1 VSARSVLVTGASGY
15 VGQKLVAALAA
26 DRRGLRTIIAAD
38 VRPPREV
45 LSGVEY
51 VTLDVRSARLGD
63 VLATHEVDTVVHLAT
78 IVTPPKGMSRELEYE
93 VDVLGSD
100 NVLRACVTEGVRRV
114 IVTSSGAAYGYHA
127 DSPALLEESAPLRGN
142 EEFAYAHHKRLVEE
156 ELALYREKH
165 PALEQ
170 LIFRPG
176 TILGAGAKNQITAI
190 FERPV
195 ITGLRESETPFVF
208 VLDEDVVE
216 CLLRGVHGSAT
227 GIYNLAGDGVV
238 TLREIAARLHKP
250 FVPLPS
256 SALRF
261 AIAQLQRRGLT
272 DYGPEQVAFLAHR
285 PVLSNER
292 LKTVFGFTPR
302 TSRQA
307 FEVWCRARFGDP
319 RRATGQSVV
328 ITGAAGGIGLATAW
342 GFAREGARI
351 ALLDLDAAALERAR
365 SALAAEGHEVLALLC
380 DVRDGASCSAAIDAV
395 TAAWG
400 GVDVLV
406 NNAGISHRSLLA
418 DTDASVLHRVMGVNF
433 FGAVHCTQAALP
445 SLLARRG
452 TVVAISSVAGFSPL
466 VGRTGYAASKHA
478 LHGFFDSLRAEVAG
492 RGVNVLLV
500 CPSYVDTGIDAHAL
514 GGDGAPKDTRK
525 VVVGKLESP
534 ANVATAIVRG
544 VLHREKQLVLS
555 TVGKSAWWLSRVL
568 PSVYERVMLERQG
581 AEFGLA
587 PRGETAPRGR

>member
-1 VSARSVLVTGASGY
+1 MSARSVLITGASGY

-26 DRRGLRTIIAAD
+26 ERGALRTIVAAD
-38 VRPPREV
+38 VRPPRA
-45 LSGVEY
+45 LLPGVEY
-51 VTLDVRSARLGD
+51 VTLDVRSARLAD

-78 IVTPPKGMSRELEYE
+78 IVTPPKGMSREVEYE

-100 NVLRACVTEGVRRV
+100 NVLRACVSEGVRRV

-127 DSPALLEESAPLRGN
+127 DSPAVLDESAPLRGN

-156 ELALYREKH
+156 ELALYRAQH

-170 LIFRPG
+170 LVFRPG
-176 TILGAGAKNQITAI
+176 TILGVGASNQITAI

-208 VLDEDVVE
+208 VLDEDVVA
-216 CLLRGVHGSAT
+216 CLVKGVHGSAT
-227 GIYNLAGDGVV
+227 GIFNLAGDGVV
-238 TLREIAARLHKP
+238 TLREIAARLGKP

-256 SALRF
+256 GALRL
-261 AIAQLQRRGLT
+261 AIGQLRRRGLT

-285 PVLSNER
+285 PVLANER
-292 LKTVFGFTPR
+292 LKTVFGFTPK
-302 TSRQA
+302 TSREA

-319 RRATGQSVV
+319 RRAVGQSVV

-342 GFAREGARI
+342 SFAREGARV
-351 ALLDLDAAALERAR
+351 ALLDVDVAALEVAR
-365 SALAAEGHEVLALLC
+365 RALAADGHEVLALRC
-380 DVRDGASCSAAIDAV
+380 DVRDPASCSAAVDAV
-395 TAAWG
+395 ATAWG
-400 GVDVLV
+400 GVDVLI

-418 DTDASVLHRVMGVNF
+418 DTDASVLHRVMDVNY

-452 TVVAISSVAGFSPL
+452 TVVAISSVAGFAPL

-478 LHGFFDSLRAEVAG
+478 LHGFFDSLRAEVG
-492 RGVNVLLV
+492 PRGVNVLLV

-514 GGDGAPKDTRK
+514 GGDGAPKGAPK
-525 VVVGKLESP
+525 VVVGKLESA
-534 ANVATAIVRG
+534 ANVATAILQG
-544 VLHREKQLVLS
+544 VLRREKRLVLS
-555 TVGKSAWWLSRVL
+555 PVGKSAWWLSRVL
-568 PSVYERVMLERQG
+568 PSVYERVMLAQQG
-581 AEFGLA
+581 AEFGLVSG
-587 PRGETAPRGR
+587 GEAAPRGR